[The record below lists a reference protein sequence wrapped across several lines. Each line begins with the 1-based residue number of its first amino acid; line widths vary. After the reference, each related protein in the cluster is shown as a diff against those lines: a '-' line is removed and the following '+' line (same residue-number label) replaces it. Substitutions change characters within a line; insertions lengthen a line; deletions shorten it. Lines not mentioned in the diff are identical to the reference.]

1 MLSPGIRKLFY
12 NTLGTIVINSPISP
26 PSLAVK
32 PKTQNLSILFEVYL
46 YCNEIQWQA
55 EIRMINRREKN
66 IKTMEVKNFCYRC
79 HITSPDI
86 KIVILGIWFDTS
98 ELTLHTIITHTHTH
112 KHLHTHK
119 HTLTHTYTQTLT
131 HILALQYMGVHY

>member
-1 MLSPGIRKLFY
+1 M
-12 NTLGTIVINSPISP
+12 GTIVINSPISP
-26 PSLAVK
+26 PSLGVK

-55 EIRMINRREKN
+55 KIKMINRREKK
-66 IKTMEVKNFCYRC
+66 IKTMEVKNLCYRC

-112 KHLHTHK
+112 KHLHTH
-119 HTLTHTYTQTLT
+119 TYTHTYIHTNT
-131 HILALQYMGVHY
+131 HTHTTCITVHGCSLLIFSLKK